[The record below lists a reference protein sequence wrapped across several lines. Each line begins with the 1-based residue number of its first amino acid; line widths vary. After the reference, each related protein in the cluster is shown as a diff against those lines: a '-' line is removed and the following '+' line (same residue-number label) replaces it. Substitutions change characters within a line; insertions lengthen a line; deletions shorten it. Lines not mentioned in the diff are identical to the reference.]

1 MKKYILLA
9 ITIFALAAF
18 PVCSAGRDRAKEKPE
33 KLIREFRGN
42 DGFHSINLGRLG
54 TGLARGILKIV
65 LAAESEEDA
74 LRICNCFNR
83 ISSVKVAVY
92 EECDER
98 IKEDF
103 NRRMNKLLDRYELM
117 LEIKDN
123 NTHAKVFSS
132 SGAYYMFLPSEYVMI
147 RFTGRIDTEALMKIA
162 VENM

>member
-18 PVCSAGRDRAKEKPE
+18 PVCSAGRDRAKETPE
-33 KLIREFRGN
+33 KLIREFSGN

-54 TGLARGILKIV
+54 TGLARGIIKIV
-65 LAAESEEDA
+65 LTAESEEEA

-83 ISSVKVAVY
+83 ISSVKLAVY

-103 NRRMNKLLDRYELM
+103 NRRMNKLLRRSELM
-117 LEIKDN
+117 MEIKDRDD
-123 NTHAKVFSS
+123 KVSLFSDS
-132 SGAYYMFLPSEYVMI
+132 DAYYVFIPNEGVVI

-162 VENM
+162 MKNI

>member
-33 KLIREFRGN
+33 ELIREFRGN

-103 NRRMNKLLDRYELM
+103 NRRMNKLLDRYELLM
-117 LEIKDN
+117 EIKDN

-132 SGAYYMFLPSEYVMI
+132 PGAYYMFLPSEYVMI

-162 VENM
+162 VKNM